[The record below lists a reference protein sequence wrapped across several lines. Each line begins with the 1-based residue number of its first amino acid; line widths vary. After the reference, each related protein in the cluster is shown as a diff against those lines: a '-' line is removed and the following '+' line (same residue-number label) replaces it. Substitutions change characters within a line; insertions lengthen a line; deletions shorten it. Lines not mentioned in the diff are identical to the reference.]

1 MCVQNLIFVALPTPG
16 VIGVALTKNEASHW
30 IRPRSLFSKIFN
42 GLLYGWTLRMYW
54 PNLKSVA
61 QEWVKLS
68 EIIAIGVLGGSC
80 EPNLQ
85 ERVGRSLRGREWY
98 LVFSVLHFRRIRA
111 ASLKPIMFK
120 GLVKGSLLRSN
131 P

>member
-1 MCVQNLIFVALPTPG
+1 MDPANVLAKFEVRI
-16 VIGVALTKNEASHW
+16 
-30 IRPRSLFSKIFN
+30 
-42 GLLYGWTLRMYW
+42 
-54 PNLKSVA
+54 A

-85 ERVGRSLRGREWY
+85 ERVARSLRGREWY

-111 ASLKPIMFK
+111 ASLKPIMFQ
-120 GLVKGSLLRSN
+120 GPCQGFTAAFQSLNRCQA
-131 P
+131 